1 MEQVLAGT
9 RNGAVPGDRI
19 ASGGTEA
26 LPGNAMLAVEGLVL
40 GYGTAGAFVP
50 AVRDV
55 SFKVRRGETAALL
68 GPSGCGKSTILKAVA
83 GFLRPAAG
91 RVLVDGKPVA
101 KPGPDRAVVFQE
113 FDQLFPWRT
122 VLDNI
127 VYPLRR
133 TGRTRG
139 EAADQAKHW
148 LAVMRLEAAADRF
161 PHQLSGGQKQ
171 RVAIARALSL
181 EPAVLL
187 MDEPFGALDPQT
199 RLRLQLEFIE
209 LAQRTNATALFVTH
223 SIAEAVLVG
232 SDIVILDGVPSGIRA
247 VVDARAALDP
257 RSDAA
262 LRVGR
267 EVSTVMGHDGG
278 HAHGE

>member
-1 MEQVLAGT
+1 MMQAQDGQAA
-9 RNGAVPGDRI
+9 RGAFETNAANTGQP
-19 ASGGTEA
+19 AATA
-26 LPGNAMLAVEGLVL
+26 AAMLDVDALVL
-40 GYGTAGAFVP
+40 GYGTGAAFTP
-50 AVRDV
+50 AVSGV
-55 SFKVRRGETAALL
+55 SFSVRQGETAALL

-83 GFLRPAAG
+83 GFLRPAGG
-91 RVLVDGKPVA
+91 RVLVGGKPVS

-122 VLDNI
+122 VMDN
-127 VYPLRR
+127 VAYPLRV
-133 TGRTRG
+133 TGRSRRD
-139 EAADQAKHW
+139 AAERARHW
-148 LAVMRLEAAADRF
+148 LGVMRLEHAADRF
-161 PHQLSGGQKQ
+161 PHHLSGGMKQ

-209 LAQRTNATALFVTH
+209 VSARTGATTLFVTH
-223 SIAEAVLVG
+223 SIAEAALVG
-232 SDIVILDGVPSGIRA
+232 SDIVILDGTPSAIKA
-247 VVDARAALDP
+247 VVDARAVSDP

-262 LRVGR
+262 LRVGQ
-267 EVSTVMGHDGG
+267 EVSALMGHDGG